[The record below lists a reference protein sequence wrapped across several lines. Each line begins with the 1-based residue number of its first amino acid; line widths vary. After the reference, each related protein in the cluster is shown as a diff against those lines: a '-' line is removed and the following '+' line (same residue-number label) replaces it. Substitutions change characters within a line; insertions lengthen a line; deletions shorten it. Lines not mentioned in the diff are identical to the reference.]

1 MIDKYKD
8 IYKQLINIQRN
19 LENEIIDI
27 NKQKNNFNKRLIE
40 LITQY
45 PEFKEIIQF
54 ILEVY
59 DASEN
64 KNNLY
69 HQTHDDCLRKILDL
83 KKDFLEIL
91 SEQEINLQETLE
103 ELENKSQN
111 SSYSNYSNYSNYS
124 SYNDI
129 PIGMPMPT
137 PTPTTNDDVVIIPET
152 ETIYQITINKLKE
165 IPAKYVLIFIGLIFI
180 CLTILIRPKE
190 VTDLSKTIIP
200 SVTTHIQ
207 KNTPNYD
214 NTKTLE
220 TDEVPKIP
228 KLPKLPNN

>member
-1 MIDKYKD
+1 MYENYKG

-69 HQTHDDCLRKILDL
+69 HQTHDECLRKILEL

-103 ELENKSQN
+103 DLENNKSTN
-111 SSYSNYSNYSNYS
+111 NYSSYSN
-124 SYNDI
+124 YNDI

-137 PTPTTNDDVVIIPET
+137 PAPTINDDISTSDT
-152 ETIYQITINKLKE
+152 ESLYQITINKLKE

-220 TDEVPKIP
+220 TDEEPKIP
-228 KLPKLPNN
+228 KLLNY

>member
-103 ELENKSQN
+103 DLENNKTQ
-111 SSYSNYSNYSNYS
+111 SNYSNYS

-200 SVTTHIQ
+200 SVTHMQ
-207 KNTPNYD
+207 KNTSNYD

-220 TDEVPKIP
+220 TDEEPKIP

>member
-91 SEQEINLQETLE
+91 SEQEINLQDTLE
-103 ELENKSQN
+103 DLENKSQN
-111 SSYSNYSNYSNYS
+111 SSYSNYSNYS

-200 SVTTHIQ
+200 SVTHMQ
-207 KNTPNYD
+207 KNTSNYD

-220 TDEVPKIP
+220 TDEEPKIP

>member
-27 NKQKNNFNKRLIE
+27 NKQKNNFNNRLIE

-111 SSYSNYSNYSNYS
+111 SSYSNYSNYS

-200 SVTTHIQ
+200 SVTHMQ
-207 KNTPNYD
+207 KNTSNYD

-220 TDEVPKIP
+220 TDEEPKIP

>member
-111 SSYSNYSNYSNYS
+111 SSYSNYS

-129 PIGMPMPT
+129 PIGMPMST

-200 SVTTHIQ
+200 SVTHMQ
-207 KNTPNYD
+207 RNTPNYD

-220 TDEVPKIP
+220 TDEEPKIP
-228 KLPKLPNN
+228 KLPKLPNY

>member
-103 ELENKSQN
+103 ELENKLQN
-111 SSYSNYSNYSNYS
+111 SSYSNYSNYS

-152 ETIYQITINKLKE
+152 ETICQITINKLKE

-200 SVTTHIQ
+200 SVTHMQ
-207 KNTPNYD
+207 KNTSNYD

-220 TDEVPKIP
+220 TDEEPKIP

>member
-103 ELENKSQN
+103 DLENKSQN
-111 SSYSNYSNYSNYS
+111 SSYSNYSNYS

-220 TDEVPKIP
+220 TDEEPKIP

>member
-111 SSYSNYSNYSNYS
+111 SSYSNYSNYS

-137 PTPTTNDDVVIIPET
+137 PAPTTNDDVVIIPET

-200 SVTTHIQ
+200 SVTHMQ
-207 KNTPNYD
+207 KNTSNYD

-220 TDEVPKIP
+220 TDEEPKIP

>member
-1 MIDKYKD
+1 MYENYKG

-103 ELENKSQN
+103 ELENNKTQ
-111 SSYSNYSNYSNYS
+111 SNYSNYSNYS

-200 SVTTHIQ
+200 SVTTHMQ

-220 TDEVPKIP
+220 TDEEPKIP

>member
-111 SSYSNYSNYSNYS
+111 SSYSNYSNY
-124 SYNDI
+124 NDI

-220 TDEVPKIP
+220 TDEESKIP

>member
-103 ELENKSQN
+103 DLENKSQN
-111 SSYSNYSNYSNYS
+111 LSYSNYS

-200 SVTTHIQ
+200 SVTHMQ

-220 TDEVPKIP
+220 TDEEPKIP

>member
-1 MIDKYKD
+1 MIDKYKE

-45 PEFKEIIQF
+45 PDFKEIIQF

-103 ELENKSQN
+103 DLENKSTN
-111 SSYSNYSNYSNYS
+111 NYNN
-124 SYNDI
+124 YNDI
-129 PIGMPMPT
+129 PIGMPMSVPPT
-137 PTPTTNDDVVIIPET
+137 PITNDEVAVIPDT
-152 ETIYQITINKLKE
+152 ETLYQITINKFKE
-165 IPAKYVLIFIGLIFI
+165 IPAKYILFFIGLVFI
-180 CLTILIRPKE
+180 CITILIRPQE
-190 VTDLSKTIIP
+190 VSDLSKAIIP
-200 SVTTHIQ
+200 SVTHIQ
-207 KNTPNYD
+207 KQNLD
-214 NTKTLE
+214 NDTT
-220 TDEVPKIP
+220 TQSDSS
-228 KLPKLPNN
+228 LPKLPTLKDEQ

>member
-111 SSYSNYSNYSNYS
+111 LSYSNYS

-200 SVTTHIQ
+200 SVTHMQ
-207 KNTPNYD
+207 KNTSNYD

-220 TDEVPKIP
+220 TDEEPKIP

>member
-103 ELENKSQN
+103 DLENKSQN
-111 SSYSNYSNYSNYS
+111 SSYSNYSNYSN
-124 SYNDI
+124 YNDI

-200 SVTTHIQ
+200 SVTHMQ

-220 TDEVPKIP
+220 TDEEPKIP
-228 KLPKLPNN
+228 KLPKLPNY

>member
-103 ELENKSQN
+103 DLENKSQN
-111 SSYSNYSNYSNYS
+111 SSYSNYSNYS

-200 SVTTHIQ
+200 SVTTHMQ

-220 TDEVPKIP
+220 TDEEPKMP
-228 KLPKLPNN
+228 KLPKLPN

>member
-103 ELENKSQN
+103 DLENNKTQ
-111 SSYSNYSNYSNYS
+111 SNYSNYS

-200 SVTTHIQ
+200 SVTHMQ

-220 TDEVPKIP
+220 TDEEPKIP
-228 KLPKLPNN
+228 KLPKLPNY

>member
-103 ELENKSQN
+103 DLENKSQN
-111 SSYSNYSNYSNYS
+111 SNYS

-200 SVTTHIQ
+200 SVTHMQ
-207 KNTPNYD
+207 KNTSNYD

-220 TDEVPKIP
+220 TDEEPKIP

>member
-103 ELENKSQN
+103 DLENKSQN
-111 SSYSNYSNYSNYS
+111 SSYSNYSNYS

>member
-103 ELENKSQN
+103 ELENNKTQ
-111 SSYSNYSNYSNYS
+111 SNYSNYS

-200 SVTTHIQ
+200 SVTHMQ
-207 KNTPNYD
+207 KNTSNYD

-220 TDEVPKIP
+220 TDEEPKIP
-228 KLPKLPNN
+228 KLPKLPNY